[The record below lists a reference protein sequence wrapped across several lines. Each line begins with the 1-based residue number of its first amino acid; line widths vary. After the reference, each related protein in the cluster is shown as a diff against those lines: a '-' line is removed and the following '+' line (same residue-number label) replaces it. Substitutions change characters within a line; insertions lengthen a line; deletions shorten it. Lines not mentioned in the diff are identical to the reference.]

1 MQAYYWT
8 RRNIDRLEEKLL
20 ELEAEATRQTA
31 QLTRERKAKHYDP
44 DRLADIVA
52 EIVVVQ
58 EEINRQLQR
67 SYELVA
73 RIEKSIEK
81 LPEREKYLIRARYI
95 DCKSWEQVAVEM
107 NYSWKQIHR
116 IHAIA
121 LKLLA
126 S

>member
-8 RRNIDRLEEKLL
+8 RRNIDLLEEKLA
-20 ELEAEATRQTA
+20 ELESEATRQTA

-44 DRLADIVA
+44 DRLAELVA
-52 EIVVVQ
+52 KIIEVK
-58 EEINRQLQR
+58 EEINRQLQQ

-73 RIEKSIEK
+73 KIEKAIAG